1 MGLLNYVKTINFSR
15 FVVAFILAV
24 FVWGY
29 VSLTVYPEE
38 SPDFNNLQFDV
49 MPPKALDLVV
59 RNTYKPQ
66 NVTVTVSGP
75 RDKVGSIT
83 AGSLKP
89 YIDLSSVSKPTTD
102 QFEVKLKIGD
112 KIPDGVRY
120 SIKPDKVELQIE
132 ERKTSQFKVEPVQVG
147 EVAADYNLG
156 EIKITPETINV
167 TGPSS
172 LVGLVRRAV
181 AYTDLSNL
189 NISLVDRSKKVAL
202 LDVNNNEIKQDEIKI
217 TPDTVSVDVK
227 LSTNF
232 QYRDVPVRVTTTG
245 QPALGYVVASTK
257 LEPSIVTIY
266 GELGVIRQVEYVET
280 AAVDVSG
287 ASADLTKT
295 VALKPTSN
303 TDILIAQA
311 NKTANV
317 TISITPLIVS
327 ASIEKKVGQVNV
339 APGLLY
345 EFIPVTVTVNLSGTY
360 QAFQLLQQKQFK
372 LEEVKAVV
380 DLAGKAPGEYANIPV
395 AITPPEGL
403 KVTNTPTITLRI
415 VRQPTATPTAVP
427 TPTPSL
433 TPTQIPNTPTPVATP
448 TPTIGD
454 TTTTSS
460 PTPTPAPTPQ
470 AIVSPTP
477 AAPTTKPK

>member
-1 MGLLNYVKTINFSR
+1 M
-15 FVVAFILAV
+15 VAFILAV

-38 SPDFNNLQFDV
+38 NPDFNNLQFEIT
-49 MPPKALDLVV
+49 PPKALDLVV

-66 NVTVTVSGP
+66 NVVVTISGP

-89 YIDLSSVSKPTTD
+89 YIDVSQVNKPTTD

-120 SIKPDKVELQIE
+120 SIKPEKIELQIE
-132 ERKTSQFKVEPVQVG
+132 DRKTTQFKVEPVQVG

-156 EIKITPETINV
+156 EIKIAPETINV

-181 AYTDLSNL
+181 VYTDLSNL
-189 NISLVDRSKKVAL
+189 NISLLDRSKKVAL
-202 LDVNNNEIKQDEIKI
+202 LDVNNNEVKQDEIKI

-245 QPALGYVVASTK
+245 QPALGYVVASTT

-266 GELGVIRQVEYVET
+266 GELGVIRQVEYVQTE
-280 AAVDVSG
+280 AVDVTG
-287 ASADLTKT
+287 ASADITRT
-295 VALKPTSN
+295 VALKASAN

-311 NKTANV
+311 NKSARV

-327 ASIEKKVGQVNV
+327 ASIEKKVEQVNV
-339 APGLLY
+339 GPGLLY
-345 EFIPVTVTVNLSGTY
+345 EIIPNTVTVNLSGTY
-360 QAFQLLQQKQFK
+360 QAFQILQQKQFK

-380 DLAGKAPGEYANIPV
+380 DLAGKTAGEYANIPV
-395 AITPPEGL
+395 IITPPDGL

-415 VRQPTATPTAVP
+415 VRQATATPTAVP
-427 TPTPSL
+427 TPTPSP
-433 TPTQIPNTPTPVATP
+433 TPTQLPNTPTPVTTPTPVVEETP
-448 TPTIGD
+448 TPT
-454 TTTTSS
+454 
-460 PTPTPAPTPQ
+460 PTTPAPTSLP
-470 AIVSPTP
+470 SPTTP
-477 AAPTTKPK
+477 APPTTKPK